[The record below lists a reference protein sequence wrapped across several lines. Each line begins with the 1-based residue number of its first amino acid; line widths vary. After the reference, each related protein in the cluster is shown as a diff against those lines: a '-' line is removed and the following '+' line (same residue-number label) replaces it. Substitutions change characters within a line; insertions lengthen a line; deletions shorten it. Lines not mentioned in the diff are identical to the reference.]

1 MYANNPFSLTGKNI
15 LVTGASS
22 GIGRAIAIACAQMGA
37 RIFITGRNKHELE
50 NSLNLMPG
58 IGHDLFPA
66 DLTQDSEV
74 DQLIENLGCIDGLVS
89 NAGINKR
96 TLVSFIKTTDMEN
109 ILKTNLTAP
118 VILTKKLLKAKKI
131 NPESSIVFISSIA
144 AFQSSIGD
152 GVYSAS
158 KGAINAFSKVL
169 ALELAHKKIRVNTIM
184 PGMIRTK
191 LIENGPLSEED
202 YKKDEQKYPLGRYGQ
217 PEEIAYAVV
226 YLLSDQTKW
235 MTGSELII
243 DGGRRLL

>member
-1 MYANNPFSLTGKNI
+1 MYANNPFSLSGKII

-22 GIGRAIAIACAQMGA
+22 GIGRATAIACAQMGA
-37 RIFITGRNKHELE
+37 RIIITGRNKHELE

-58 IGHDLFPA
+58 IGHSLFPA

-96 TLVSFIKTTDMEN
+96 TLVSYIKINDMEN

-118 VILTKKLLKAKKI
+118 VILIKKLLKAKKI
-131 NPESSIVFISSIA
+131 SAESSIVFISSIA
-144 AFQSSIGD
+144 VFQSSIGD

-184 PGMIRTK
+184 PGMVRTK
-191 LIENGPLSEED
+191 LIEHGPLSEED
-202 YKKDEQKYPLGRYGQ
+202 YKIDEQKYPLGRYGQ
-217 PEEIAYAVV
+217 PEEIAYAAV